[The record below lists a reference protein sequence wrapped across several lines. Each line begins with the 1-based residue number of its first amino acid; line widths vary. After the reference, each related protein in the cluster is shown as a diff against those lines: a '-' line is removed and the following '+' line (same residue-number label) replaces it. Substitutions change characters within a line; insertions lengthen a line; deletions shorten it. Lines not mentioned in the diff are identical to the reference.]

1 MWTFTTMLFYTVTQN
16 SSKTWQ
22 RRVTKS
28 WQNQDNQFVQR
39 LRSKCPPFARTQAL
53 SPLRHWSIAML
64 TVNCS
69 RPHQTSVSVCFSS
82 SMVLGGIH
90 YAAWQPR
97 SRNQLDWDLD
107 CLEVTNLGK
116 WSLVFFDAEPPQFHA
131 HNVQMRPWTV
141 TLVLVLQSLA
151 TVGIFSFLLWAISF
165 WLRHWKNFKNRPTF
179 AKVTAK
185 IKVDQ
190 FFLTHSVITCVIVF
204 RVFTI
209 KPQMVENAFLSLLG
223 NKNVQNCYIYF
234 VG

>member
-116 WSLVFFDAEPPQFHA
+116 WSLVFLDAEPPQFHA

-141 TLVLVLQSLA
+141 TLVLVLQGNVTTKLSYGGKL
-151 TVGIFSFLLWAISF
+151 FHSCYEPFLSDYDIERIL
-165 WLRHWKNFKNRPTF
+165 KNRPTF
-179 AKVTAK
+179 ANVTVK
-185 IKVDQ
+185 IKVAQ
-190 FFLTHSVITCVIVF
+190 FFLTHSVVSFHDT
-204 RVFTI
+204 
-209 KPQMVENAFLSLLG
+209 SL
-223 NKNVQNCYIYF
+223 K
-234 VG
+234 